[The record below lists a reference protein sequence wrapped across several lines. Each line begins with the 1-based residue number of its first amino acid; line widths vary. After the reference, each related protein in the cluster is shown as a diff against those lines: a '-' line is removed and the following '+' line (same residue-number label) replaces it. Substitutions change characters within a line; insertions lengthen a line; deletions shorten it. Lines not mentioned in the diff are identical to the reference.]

1 MRARIRD
8 FLESRDGWI
17 FSVVDYIHTNGVR
30 SLLRYIPDESGGRIA
45 GGRRYRKLD
54 FDEAFEFLRAARP
67 EYVRECSWD
76 STADPLT

>member
-8 FLESRDGWI
+8 FLESREGWI
-17 FSVVDYIHTNGVR
+17 FSVVDYVHIDGVR

-54 FDEAFEFLRAARP
+54 FDEAFGFSQGETP
-67 EYVRECSWD
+67 
-76 STADPLT
+76 